1 MEASNEKFSILPY
14 LELSGQG
21 NVFFQILELLDH
33 EKAGFVE
40 IGIPVTDPF
49 VDGAV
54 IRQTHKEALEQ
65 KISSDDVI
73 RTLEEIRRRFTF
85 KVVLM
90 TYKEGV
96 EYFHLSDVPKD
107 LYDGF
112 LCVDGEFPTGS
123 FPNQITVLGRSLSD
137 ESIAKALA
145 HNDLFAYIVS
155 GEGKTGSFDKLP
167 TEYVEVVKKSKICF
181 KDTGLY
187 RLWYKVRRGR
197 EGSHEEWCRWCIIG
211 TEFIKRYQLGGMD
224 ALNAYLEELKLADA

>member
-1 MEASNEKFSILPY
+1 M
-14 LELSGQG
+14 
-21 NVFFQILELLDH
+21 DH

-197 EGSHEEWCRWCIIG
+197 EGSHEEWCRWCHYRDRVHKALPAWRYGCFECLSGRVEVSRCIG
-211 TEFIKRYQLGGMD
+211 WFSNLLSMTRGVL
-224 ALNAYLEELKLADA
+224 

>member
-1 MEASNEKFSILPY
+1 MKNLVFY
-14 LELSGQG
+14 LTLHYPDRET
-21 NVFFQILELLDH
+21 FFKILELLDH
-33 EKAGFVE
+33 KKAGFVE
-40 IGIPVTDPF
+40 IGIPVDNPF

-54 IRQTHKEALEQ
+54 IQQTHKEALEQ
-65 KISSDDVI
+65 KISYVDVI
-73 RTLEEIRRRFTF
+73 HTLEEIRRRFTF

-167 TEYVEVVKKSKICF
+167 TEYAEVVKKVKSVSKTPAYVGFGI
-181 KDTGLY
+181 KSSEDVKEVMKNGAD
-187 RLWYKVRRGR
+187 GA
-197 EGSHEEWCRWCIIG
+197 IIG

-224 ALNAYLEELKLADA
+224 ALNAYMEELKLADA